1 METRRL
7 DSGAEMP
14 VLGLGV
20 WQLAQG
26 RETERAIEWAFDAG
40 YRHIDTAMMY
50 RNEESVGA
58 AIRRSGLAREDVF
71 VTTKILPTRRN
82 ATEQLEQSLRK
93 LGLDYVDLYLIHWPL
108 PAGNTSLWH
117 ALESLRERGLARDI
131 GVSNFGRRRLA
142 SLLPR
147 TAQRPAVNQVQFNPF
162 HYRRALLEYCDEKDI
177 VFEAYSPLA
186 RGKGLDDPAIL
197 AVAER
202 LDRTPAQ
209 VVLRWAVQHGAIVIP
224 KSSRQERIRE
234 NARIFDFE
242 LSGEDMAALD
252 ALDRTGG
259 TAKARF

>member
-26 RETERAIEWAFDAG
+26 RETEQAIEWAFEAG

-58 AIRRSGLAREDVF
+58 AIRRSGLPREAAF

-108 PAGNTSLWH
+108 PA
-117 ALESLRERGLARDI
+117 
-131 GVSNFGRRRLA
+131 
-142 SLLPR
+142 
-147 TAQRPAVNQVQFNPF
+147 
-162 HYRRALLEYCDEKDI
+162 
-177 VFEAYSPLA
+177 
-186 RGKGLDDPAIL
+186 
-197 AVAER
+197 
-202 LDRTPAQ
+202 
-209 VVLRWAVQHGAIVIP
+209 
-224 KSSRQERIRE
+224 
-234 NARIFDFE
+234 
-242 LSGEDMAALD
+242 
-252 ALDRTGG
+252 
-259 TAKARF
+259 